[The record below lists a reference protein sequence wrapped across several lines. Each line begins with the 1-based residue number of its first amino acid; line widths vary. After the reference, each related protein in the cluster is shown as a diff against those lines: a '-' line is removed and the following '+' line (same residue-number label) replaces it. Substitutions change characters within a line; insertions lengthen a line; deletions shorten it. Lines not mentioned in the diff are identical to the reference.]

1 MRTRTRSIIFLTFCV
16 YFLANVELSSQQ
28 NCGQECSFNLL
39 KKELLSM
46 VAKKNPGVVDVDLVK
61 GQQSFLSFIPITY
74 TLRDGQ
80 IKDMRNLRQIADIKV
95 RRTGKNAAIRFQV
108 VVPNVQV
115 RFSSSQ
121 AKIGFINVAFK
132 EPSATVTEV
141 RLAGT
146 INLHYTQS
154 PCRVTFTNIKSKAK
168 GINIKTREPLPDI
181 VKQQVLVYADKA
193 IEDAVKD
200 ILNADKSASCDAFSA
215 AVADL

>member
-1 MRTRTRSIIFLTFCV
+1 MQLQSTEEGIAEHGGEKESRSRRRRPGEGS
-16 YFLANVELSSQQ
+16 AELSQLHTD
-28 NCGQECSFNLL
+28 NLHA
-39 KKELLSM
+39 E
-46 VAKKNPGVVDVDLVK
+46 
-61 GQQSFLSFIPITY
+61 
-74 TLRDGQ
+74 
-80 IKDMRNLRQIADIKV
+80 
-95 RRTGKNAAIRFQV
+95 RR
-108 VVPNVQV
+108 PN
-115 RFSSSQ
+115 Q